1 MVLYS
6 QDFSDRN
13 PNGVFL
19 ATGVSGGLSGGVNGT
34 VTFPIPIPGK
44 EFTGPI
50 IDISAN
56 FENDADDATFMQN
69 FLYIGGGTKDNV
81 QPAVAGGGP

>member
-69 FLYIGGGTKDNV
+69 FFYIGGGTKDNV